1 MNQFQNA
8 VSQLENILSIEFN
21 DKERLRV
28 ALTHSSYANQKR
40 NVQFNERL
48 EYLGDAVLELIISEY
63 LFLNC
68 KNKSE
73 GDLTKTRALIVCEN
87 SLYEIAQK
95 WNVGKFMFMSK
106 GEELT
111 GGRTRTSILADS
123 VEAIIAAVYLDK
135 GMEKAKE
142 FVIRNF
148 KAIIDKAIKN
158 EIILDY
164 KTKLQEILQQN
175 GEVSIVYNLL
185 RLEGPP
191 HRPKFFVEILIDNKP
206 SGKGSGYTKK
216 EAEQNAAK
224 VVVNLLEEK
233 NEQ

>member
-1 MNQFQNA
+1 MNEIDIMINE
-8 VSQLENILSIEFN
+8 LEDKLLIKFSNKEFL
-21 DKERLRV
+21 KT
-28 ALTHSSYANQKR
+28 ALTHSSYANQKK
-40 NVQFNERL
+40 NVEFNERL
-48 EYLGDAVLELIISEY
+48 EYLGDAVLELVISEH

-95 WNVGKFMFMSK
+95 WDVGKYMLMSK

-111 GGRTRTSILADS
+111 GGRTRTSILSNS

-135 GMEKAKE
+135 GIEEAKK

-148 KAIIDKAIKN
+148 EDIINKAIKN
-158 EIILDY
+158 KIILDY

-175 GEVSIVYNLL
+175 GEVSIVYGLVK
-185 RLEGPP
+185 LEGPP
-191 HRPKFFVEILIDNKP
+191 HRPKFYVEVLIDDKRL
-206 SGKGSGYTKK
+206 GEGTGYTKK
-216 EAEQNAAK
+216 EAEQNAARK
-224 VVVNLLEEK
+224 VVNLLEEK